1 MAIHTNESGQIK
13 TTAGNMQIWTKVFGP
28 VTANNWP
35 YTMVFTDVD
44 CTTHLSEIG
53 EIESLAL
60 NEKVYIDI
68 PFVPTV
74 LIVFP
79 EYAHI
84 STQNIP
90 FIFKGEMTLY
100 LKHVVGFT
108 SFNYNGS
115 DKLKMSLSNNVFEF
129 ENCGTRDYPSFGA
142 ILVALA

>member
-28 VTANNWP
+28 VTVNNWP
-35 YTMVFTDVD
+35 YNMVFTDTD
-44 CTTHLSEIG
+44 CTTHPSEMG
-53 EIESLAL
+53 EIESLAR
-60 NEKVYIDI
+60 NGKVSFDI

-79 EYAHI
+79 EFTLS
-84 STQNIP
+84 STQNVP

-100 LKHVVGFT
+100 LKHVIGFT
-108 SFNYNGS
+108 GYNYNS
-115 DKLKMSLSNNVFEF
+115 ADKLKMSLSNNVFEF
-129 ENCGTRDYPSFGA
+129 ENCGTRDFTSFGA